1 MSDQRVEIKYKVTT
15 EGAPE
20 LNNLAAAQRA
30 VKQGVKENNDLLKEQ
45 GDVLERTGAKADAYA
60 AKQERLRRAAFKR
73 GETYDPE
80 LIEEA
85 RIKTLG
91 RAHDQL
97 NQSIEQGQL
106 KQLRGYER
114 LRAERDIQLRDLSS
128 LKDASLFAKVDQS
141 FVQQVNALRTA
152 QNAARAKAAASAVPQ
167 EFSLGARQVG
177 QISRNPGSGIAGLAD
192 GAAESLGP
200 AATAAGA
207 IVVALVAAA
216 AAGLTLVK
224 ESAEWAQNTHNTATR
239 LGLTATEMVQ
249 LSGAAGIVG
258 VNVKALEG
266 STRILSQAL
275 EDPAGGG
282 KKVIAELQKLGVAAF
297 DSKGQVREF
306 GPVLLDFIGK
316 LGGISSTTERFAAAT
331 RVLGRGSKELQPYLA
346 DVERLNQLAK
356 DLGLSIEGPLVD
368 SLSKSQQEFNK
379 LSLVYERL
387 KLQLAGK
394 IAPIVIPIVTTLT
407 EAANGAGAGSAALVG
422 AAFVTGGPVAAYN
435 AIKLLATKSKLDE
448 QNNKPTLQV
457 GDGHVLNRPE
467 DEAAAAAARRQFG
480 NTEEGLEAR
489 KGELKKSIDTAQVK
503 LGSPDVGPA
512 AREQIAAQQKTD
524 QSDLRQVEQRLKDLH
539 KAQGEYDRLKTQV
552 ESANKQ
558 ADQFDLTGIEKIRAK
573 YKELTDEIRA
583 AAKDHSIT
591 KGQAD
596 QLINGPKGTNAA
608 EQKELE
614 ADASKQN
621 VARIKEE
628 LSVTEQLIKLRSRPG
643 SELDTIDQE
652 SNAARANALKAF
664 QAGQGTDET
673 EKALSEANKK
683 RDTSR
688 NEFFAKEKEATRQQQ
703 RSLAELNI
711 SGPASRAEKERA
723 FNPFGVFNQG
733 DEEARAKD
741 ISAIRQREIAEQAKV
756 ESVYVGQTAA
766 DRNAELKTAEEA
778 SRLDSQLV
786 DIRLQGE
793 SKILQLRLEQ
803 TRTNAGQAAGLAA
816 LQNPNNELAVAQRV
830 HDIKQQAL
838 IEELAQTH
846 DLEAFKKGS
855 QELEYERISK
865 ILELQNEQAEHFKS
879 TVTEGVLALQSGGT
893 TALGNFAQSQAK
905 GLEAKLIG
913 NAAGVVFDTVK
924 NSIPVVGGQHQVDAN
939 GKPVTDANGV
949 QQLTFLGK
957 LLQGTPFAAKADPAT
972 LAQAA
977 NTTSTT
983 LNTAATDALTQAL
996 TYLGTGGTA
1005 GALPGGAQTPT
1016 LGSGGL
1022 PGLGGLGGGDI
1033 PTVSLDSPSI
1043 QAITSPAV
1051 FGGEEGGAAPSDAAN
1066 FSTTVTGT
1074 ASQGGFLSTLG
1085 FLGKGASTIAS
1096 GDAFGTLFHGDP
1108 NLPAGSTANTATQ
1121 VGAGIGIAGAVY
1133 TGVSTAVKDFSKG
1146 GASGIAGGIGSVLGT
1161 AAALD
1166 PEPISKAI
1174 LGTGALVAG
1183 LVKSFL
1189 GDPRANR
1196 EKQETQ
1202 ELQAAHYVAP
1212 NSINVTETTEGNQAF
1227 TNARGGL
1234 SIQKGAPLVELYN
1247 QILGFDPLH
1256 PDTHLLTATNQRLGA
1271 GTQALP
1277 SDLNPKALS
1286 AGAAGTTNIYVSA
1299 SVPVSA
1305 IDSKSFL
1312 DHSDSIGDAMSK
1324 ALQSTHR
1331 VGSDIRR
1338 MVNPQ

>member
-1 MSDQRVEIKYKVTT
+1 MSDQRVELKYKVTT

-30 VKQGVKENNDLLKEQ
+30 VKQGTKENNDLFAEQ
-45 GDVLERTGAKADAYA
+45 ARVLDKTTVSMDAYA
-60 AKQERLRRAAFKR
+60 RKQDQLRRAAFKR
-73 GETYDPE
+73 GEVYDPE
-80 LIEEA
+80 LAEEA

-91 RAHDQL
+91 RAHEQL
-97 NQSIEQGQL
+97 DRAIEQGQL

-114 LRAERDIQLRDLSS
+114 LRAERDIQLRDLAS
-128 LKDASLFAKVDQS
+128 LKDPSLLAKVDQTFS
-141 FVQQVNALRTA
+141 QRVNALRDA
-152 QNAARAKAAASAVPQ
+152 HNAARAKAAASAVPP
-167 EFSLGARQVG
+167 EFSIGARQAG
-177 QISRNPGSGIAGLAD
+177 QIARNPGSGLAGLAD
-192 GAAESLGP
+192 GAAEALGP

-207 IVVALVAAA
+207 IAAALVAAA
-216 AAGLTLVK
+216 AAGVVLVK
-224 ESAEWAQNTHNTATR
+224 ESAEWAQNTQNTATR
-239 LGLTATEMVQ
+239 LGLSATEMVQ

-258 VNVKALEG
+258 VNIKSLEG

-331 RVLGRGSKELQPYLA
+331 RVLGRGSKEIQPYLA
-346 DVERLNQLAK
+346 DVGRLNQLAI
-356 DLGLSIEGPLVD
+356 DLGISIEGPLVS
-368 SLSKSQQEFNK
+368 SLSKSQEEFNK
-379 LSLVYERL
+379 LSLVYEKL

-407 EAANGAGAGSAALVG
+407 DATNGAGLGSAALVG
-422 AAFVTGGPVAAYN
+422 AAFVSGGPVAAYD
-435 AIKLLATKSKLDE
+435 AIKVLAAKSKLDAE
-448 QNNKPTLQV
+448 NNKPTLNV
-457 GDGHVLNRPE
+457 GEGHVLNRPE
-467 DEAAAAAARRQFG
+467 DIAAAAAARRQFG
-480 NTEEGLEAR
+480 NTEEGLESR
-489 KGELKKSIDTAQVK
+489 KAELKKSIETAQVK
-503 LGSPDVGPA
+503 LGSPEVGPT
-512 AREQIAAQQKTD
+512 AREQIASQQKTD
-524 QSDLRQVEQRLKDLH
+524 QADLRQVEQRLKDLH

-583 AAKDHSIT
+583 SAKDHSIT

-596 QLINGPKGTNAA
+596 QLINGPKGTNIA

-614 ADASKQN
+614 ADARKQN

-652 SNAARANALKAF
+652 FNAARANALKAF
-664 QAGQGTDET
+664 HAGQGTDET
-673 EKALSEANKK
+673 EKALADANKK

-711 SGPASRAEKERA
+711 SGPASRAEKERS

-830 HDIKQQAL
+830 HDIKLEAL
-838 IEELAQTH
+838 KEELAQTK
-846 DLEAFKKGS
+846 DTEAFKKGA
-855 QELEYERISK
+855 QALEYERISK

-879 TVTEGVLALQSGGT
+879 TVTEGVLALQSGG
-893 TALGNFAQSQAK
+893 ARGLGQFAQGQFK
-905 GLEAKLIG
+905 QIEAKAIG
-913 NAAGVVFDTVK
+913 NVAGVLFDQVK
-924 NSIPVVGGQHQVDAN
+924 GSIPVIPGQRQVDAN
-939 GKPVTDANGV
+939 GNPVTDKNGV

-957 LLQGTPFAAKADPAT
+957 LLQGTPFGAKTDPVAA
-972 LAQAA
+972 AQAA

-983 LNTAATDALTQAL
+983 LNTQATAALTQAM
-996 TYLGTGGTA
+996 TYLATGGTA
-1005 GALPGGAQTPT
+1005 GTLPAGAQTPT

-1022 PGLGGLGGGDI
+1022 PGLGGLGEA
-1033 PTVSLDSPSI
+1033 PVVTLDSPSLK
-1043 QAITSPAV
+1043 AITSPAE
-1051 FGGEEGGAAPSDAAN
+1051 FGNDSPGGAAN
-1066 FSTTVTGT
+1066 FSTTVTST
-1074 ASQGGFLSTLG
+1074 AQNSGFLSTLG
-1085 FLGKGASTIAS
+1085 AFEKGASSLVSGNAFKTLLNGAPGLTGGAAVAS
-1096 GDAFGTLFHGDP
+1096 
-1108 NLPAGSTANTATQ
+1108 Q
-1121 VGAGIGIAGAVY
+1121 VGAGIGIGGAVY
-1133 TGVSTAVKDFSKG
+1133 TGVSSAIKDFGKG
-1146 GASGIAGGIGSVLGT
+1146 GARGIVGGVGDILGT

-1174 LGTGALVAG
+1174 LATGALVTG
-1183 LVKSFL
+1183 LVKGIL
-1189 GDPRANR
+1189 GDPKEQR
-1196 EKQETQ
+1196 EKQITK
-1202 ELQAAHYVAP
+1202 ELQAAHYTAP
-1212 NSINVTETTEGNQAF
+1212 NSINVTETTAGNQAF

-1234 SIQKGAPLVELYN
+1234 NIQKGAPLVELYN

-1277 SDLNPKALS
+1277 SDLGPKPIS
-1286 AGAAGTTNIYVSA
+1286 AGSAGTTNIYLSA
-1299 SVPVSA
+1299 NVPVSA

-1312 DHSDSIGDAMSK
+1312 EHSDDIGHAMVK
-1324 ALQSTHR
+1324 VLQTPHR
-1331 VGSDIRR
+1331 IGSDIRR